1 MSEDSKEYIVK
12 IPDKYI
18 IVDDA
23 IINLSELKLIRC
35 KDCEYYNRR
44 YINLF
49 IRGSDCS
56 KGIIDT
62 IVPDKDFCSR
72 ANEKTICK
80 NCKYHSENGFCSR
93 PDENTVVVNDN
104 DFCSMWEEKKKWW
117 KK

>member
-1 MSEDSKEYIVK
+1 MNQDKEYIVK
-12 IPDKYI
+12 IPDKYFTM
-18 IVDDA
+18 DDA
-23 IINLSELKLIRC
+23 IVNLSEVKLIRC

-44 YINLF
+44 YVNLF

-80 NCKYHSENGFCSR
+80 NCRYHSENGFCR
-93 PDENTVVVNDN
+93 QNYRRTVMERQV
-104 DFCSMWEEKKKWW
+104 
-117 KK
+117 